1 MKESTTKKVLLT
13 TLMMLLSIVM
23 WAQGNPVHFTVSQ
36 KQVSDTEV
44 DVIFK
49 GKIAAGWHVYAPN
62 IPADGPIPATI
73 TTEKAEGVKAVGKLQ
88 AKGKEIKEYDQIFG
102 MQLRYFENSVTF
114 VQRYKI
120 TGKTYNVKG

>member
-49 GKIAAGWHVYAPN
+49 GKIAVGWHVYAPN

-102 MQLRYFENSVTF
+102 MQ
-114 VQRYKI
+114 
-120 TGKTYNVKG
+120 